1 VKQLLLVPVVAL
13 LVGAGVTTA
22 LLRPAVGPVITE
34 PSATAAVQAS
44 PAARP
49 TSPVVPTVSPSLRAS
64 TSTTVPIISAPIS
77 PVDEAGWVTT
87 LPAGFAPVMPAATA
101 ELALTVPKPL
111 SSLHLSAVVPTVYW
125 SESQCDWLSDTMYA
139 DIQLDAAEE
148 GRDFSAWNV
157 QLGWW
162 YANVVD
168 EWQFMEGIVTQACWR
183 GGSITGE
190 QAATAIRD
198 AMGDGWNGHPWHM
211 QYDAPGSF
219 GETWDRQWTDAYQ
232 EIATLFAQVPDAPL
246 YYCLEGGAGDAAA
259 ASCTAASVLGSLGV
273 AGS

>member
-1 VKQLLLVPVVAL
+1 MRIKTTAVLCL
-13 LVGAGVTTA
+13 GAGLVLAGCSTTDQTSEA
-22 LLRPAVGPVITE
+22 PLATLPT
-34 PSATAAVQAS
+34 ATA
-44 PAARP
+44 
-49 TSPVVPTVSPSLRAS
+49 
-64 TSTTVPIISAPIS
+64 VPITAAPITLA
-77 PVDEAGWVTT
+77 PTPCVAGCAPEGGTAAPALVDEAGWVTV

-101 ELALTVPKPL
+101 ELALQVPKPL
-111 SSLHLSAVVPTVYW
+111 SGLHLSAVVPTVYW

-183 GGSITGE
+183 GGSVTGE

-198 AMGDGWNGHPWHM
+198 AMGNGWNGHPWHLS
-211 QYDAPGSF
+211 QDAPGSF
-219 GETWDRQWTDAYQ
+219 GEHWDYMWSDAYQ
-232 EIATLFAQVPDAPL
+232 EIATLFAQVPQAPL
-246 YYCLEGGAGDAAA
+246 YYCLQGGAGDAAA
-259 ASCTAASVLGSLGV
+259 SSCTAASVLTSLGV
-273 AGS
+273 STS